1 MFVRAASRYLATLAA
16 RALEVFGVKTRDLLK
31 LQDGPGDFDEPPRRV
46 DPARLAP
53 LRGKLRRGRGT
64 FDLARIREQAHEP
77 SLRD

>member
-1 MFVRAASRYLATLAA
+1 MFVRAASRHFATLAA
-16 RALEVFGVKTRDLLK
+16 RVFEVFGVKSGDLLK
-31 LQDGPGDFDEPPRRV
+31 VQDGPGDFDEPPRRV

-53 LRGKLRRGRGT
+53 LRGKLKRGCGT